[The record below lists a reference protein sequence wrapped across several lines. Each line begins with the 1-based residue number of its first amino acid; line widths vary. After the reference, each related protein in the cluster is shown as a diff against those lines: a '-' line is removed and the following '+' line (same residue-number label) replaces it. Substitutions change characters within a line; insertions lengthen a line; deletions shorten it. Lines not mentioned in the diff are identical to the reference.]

1 MGDVLGVLVDNQPQ
15 LEFDRNRPVPQEHLE
30 HLALMDRKMDGGIV
44 LEGQAFAEPDLDART
59 RFVAANLANALAQ
72 GKDNLAMALTTWL
85 GVRRP
90 DLKQVKITS
99 GELGFTVDLDYES
112 PYRRPEP
119 EPQVVQFH
127 PRPPTRH

>member
-1 MGDVLGVLVDNQPQ
+1 MGDVMGVLVDDQPQ
-15 LEFDRNRPVPQEHLE
+15 LEFDRDRPVPQEHLE
-30 HLALMDRKMDGGIV
+30 HLALMDHKMDGGIV

-59 RFVAANLANALAQ
+59 RFVAANLANALAK

-99 GELGFTVDLDYES
+99 GELGFTVDLDCES
-112 PYRRPEP
+112 SYRHSEH

-127 PRPPTRH
+127 PCPPTRH